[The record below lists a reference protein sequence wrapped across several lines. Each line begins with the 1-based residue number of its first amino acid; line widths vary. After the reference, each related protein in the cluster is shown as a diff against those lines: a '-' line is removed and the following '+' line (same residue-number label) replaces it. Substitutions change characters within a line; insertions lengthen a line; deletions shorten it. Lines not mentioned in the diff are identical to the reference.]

1 MALSFLNSNTRKR
14 DQLLSIDLGGR
25 TTKAVHL
32 QRSGDRFVLVRYAMV
47 DAPIF
52 ERTLSVEL
60 LGEHLKTV
68 CQAVDAKTKHVT
80 LAVDVNDSM
89 VRQAELPLMPVGD
102 MRQILKNNTKN
113 YLQQDLPG
121 YIFDCYIVP
130 PKGPPK
136 AGDKSKAVTSVPKS
150 KVLVAGARK
159 QMVDD
164 WQASIRNAGLLPAGI
179 IPSIIGPVNAF
190 ELAQP
195 EAFAN
200 EVIALVDVGFKN
212 STICMLQEGEL
223 ILSRVV
229 NIGGDRLTHGL
240 AEQMNIGYAEAE
252 GIKVGMPSEVQA
264 QLENLVSP
272 LGRELRAS
280 IDFFEHQQDKAVSKI
295 YLSGGSARSEL
306 IVQLLHAELTIE
318 CKTWDPTSFLQISL
332 PPQQLSEIE
341 HVAPQLTVA
350 IGAAMAAF

>member
-1 MALSFLNSNTRKR
+1 MALPFLNNSNRKR

-32 QRSGDRFVLVRYAMV
+32 QRSGDRFVLLSYAMV
-47 DAPIF
+47 DAPVF
-52 ERTLSVEL
+52 ERSLSVEL
-60 LGEHLKTV
+60 LSEHLKAV
-68 CQAVDAKTKHVT
+68 CQAVDAKTKAVT
-80 LAVDVNDSM
+80 LAVDVTDSM

-113 YLQQDLPG
+113 YLQHDLPG

-130 PKGPPK
+130 PKGPLK
-136 AGDKSKAVTSVPKS
+136 AGDKAKAVSNVPKS

-159 QMVDD
+159 QLVED
-164 WQASIRNAGLLPAGI
+164 WQTSIRNAGLIPAGI
-179 IPSIIGPVNAF
+179 VPAIIGPVNAF

-200 EVIALVDVGFKN
+200 EVLALVDIGFKN
-212 STICMLQEGEL
+212 STISLLQEGEL
-223 ILSRVV
+223 ILTRVV

-240 AEQMNIGYAEAE
+240 SEQMNIGYAEAE

-280 IDFFEHQQDKAVSKI
+280 IDFFEHQQDKTVSRV

-306 IVQLLHAELTIE
+306 IVQILHAELTTE
-318 CKTWDPTSFLQISL
+318 CKIWDPTSFLQLSL
-332 PPQQLSEIE
+332 PPQQLSEVE